1 MLANYKYRT
10 KLKRISLLWA
20 SKDWFY
26 NKPASDKRNQVKQN
40 ACPIHKIP
48 KIGAVMILWYPM
60 CDKLVIDKYITDKEE
75 NDEIILILMRKKTDL
90 VDFIERQTPNG
101 NMQDNFSDWNP

>member
-1 MLANYKYRT
+1 
-10 KLKRISLLWA
+10 
-20 SKDWFY
+20 
-26 NKPASDKRNQVKQN
+26 
-40 ACPIHKIP
+40 
-48 KIGAVMILWYPM
+48 M
-60 CDKLVIDKYITDKEE
+60 CDKLVIDKYITNKEE